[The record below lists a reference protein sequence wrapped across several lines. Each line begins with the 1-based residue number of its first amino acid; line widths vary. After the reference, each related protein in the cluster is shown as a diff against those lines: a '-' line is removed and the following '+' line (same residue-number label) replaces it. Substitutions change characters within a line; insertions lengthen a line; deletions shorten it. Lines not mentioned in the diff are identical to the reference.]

1 MYKWWKYGTFI
12 GVVLSI
18 VLVGVVVLGD
28 VSEDVEEDKALTAL
42 YKGSSV
48 YSEAAEEVNKLL
60 NSKKS
65 SFISNKV
72 VNLYLEQ
79 SFDKNDNQ
87 SDLDTKFADLSHF
100 SDFFLTQRYPDQH
113 YSKFSLALYER
124 NFYKIVE

>member
-1 MYKWWKYGTFI
+1 M
-12 GVVLSI
+12 
-18 VLVGVVVLGD
+18 
-28 VSEDVEEDKALTAL
+28 TAL

-72 VNLYLEQ
+72 VNLYLEK